1 MMQHPSMDREAR
13 KKVIKDVIR
22 RLHEGASAD
31 DMTERFGQVLHGVS
45 ATEIAQIEQ
54 ELIEE
59 GMPREEVLRFCD
71 VHLALFRESLEAG
84 DSLAP
89 AGHPIHTLME
99 EHRIM
104 LGQARSLVQFA
115 QEIESAGAISAAAEE
130 ALHRATQNITGAESH
145 YVREENVLF
154 PYLEKHGIV
163 QPPAIMWMEHDQI
176 REMKKAVL
184 STLERRGD
192 VDAGSFGRTLGAAA
206 VTLAETI
213 AGHFYKEN
221 NVLYPTAMRVITD
234 EEWPE
239 LRAEFDELG
248 YAPFTPAMPPAEK
261 GGSVL
266 SADVAGGTV
275 RFGTGTLPLEALE
288 AMLNTLPVDITFV
301 DKDDRVRYFNDM
313 ADRVFP
319 RAKAVLG
326 RTVQRCH
333 PQKSVHV
340 VNKILEGF
348 RQGSQEPAEFWL
360 EIGGKFIHIR
370 YFPVRDRERQ
380 YLGCL
385 EVMQD
390 VTGIRALTG
399 EKRLL

>member
-1 MMQHPSMDREAR
+1 MMPQPGLDKEAR
-13 KKVIKDVIR
+13 KRVIKEVIR
-22 RLHEGASAD
+22 QLHDGAAPD
-31 DMTERFGQVLHGVS
+31 EMTKRFGQVLHSVS

-71 VHLALFRESLEAG
+71 VHLAVFQESLAAG
-84 DSLAP
+84 DTLAP

-104 LGQARSLVQFA
+104 LSQAQALARLA
-115 QEIESAGAISAAAEE
+115 QDIEQTGSVSEESESALEQAE
-130 ALHRATQNITGAESH
+130 ANILGAESH

-176 REMKKAVL
+176 RDLKKAVL
-184 STLERRGD
+184 AALGRRGT
-192 VDAGSFGRTLGAAA
+192 VDAAAFGRHLNAGA
-206 VTLAETI
+206 VSLAETI

-221 NVLYPTAMRVITD
+221 NILYPTAMRVITE

-248 YAPFTPAMPPAEK
+248 YAPFTPAMPAAEERASVISSSAE
-261 GGSVL
+261 GGS
-266 SADVAGGTV
+266 V

-288 AMLNTLPVDITFV
+288 AILNTLPVDITFV
-301 DKDDRVRYFNDM
+301 DRDDRVRYFNDM

-319 RAKAVLG
+319 RARAVLG
-326 RTVQRCH
+326 RTVQHCH

-340 VNKILEGF
+340 VNNILEGF
-348 RQGSQEPAEFWL
+348 RQGNDEPAEFWL
-360 EIGGKFIHIR
+360 EMRGKFIHIR
-370 YFPVRDRERQ
+370 YYPVRDGEGR